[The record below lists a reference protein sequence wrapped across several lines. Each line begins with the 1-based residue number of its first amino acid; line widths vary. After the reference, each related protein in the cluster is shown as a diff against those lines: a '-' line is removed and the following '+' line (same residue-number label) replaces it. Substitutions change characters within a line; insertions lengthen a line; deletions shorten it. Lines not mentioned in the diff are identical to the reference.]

1 MMNNVYLYECNTYD
15 EKEINSVIK
24 KLVNSFSVLRD
35 IKKGTKVVIKANL
48 VSAMSPDK
56 NATTNPILLKE
67 LTSYLLSKGCSVVIG
82 DSPGGIY
89 NKAYLNGIYKATKMI
104 ETGAQLNDNFDVK
117 NASYSEAEVLKTFD
131 YTAYID
137 DADIKINFSKLKTHG
152 MMGMSCA
159 VKNLFGLIPG
169 TTKPEYHYRFPNK
182 ELFANMLIDLNE
194 YFKFNLNIVDAIYGM
209 EGNGPTMGES
219 RYIGLVLASEN
230 PYALDYTCS
239 KLINI
244 NEEVVETITQSL
256 KRKLFNKDKIKY
268 NIDYN
273 PYVVSDFKKVEHLG
287 DLKFYNNKKDIF
299 SKLISIGSNK
309 IFENKPNPIKS
320 KCIGCAKCANIC
332 PAKAITMVDKKPSI
346 DRSKCIKCYCC
357 QEFCPVG
364 AMVVKSSMIVKVLNH
379 KKKKRKE

>member
-1 MMNNVYLYECNTYD
+1 MDNVYLYECNSYED
-15 EKEINSVIK
+15 KEINEVIK
-24 KLVNSFSVLRD
+24 KLVNSFSALKD

-56 NATTNPILLKE
+56 NATTNPVLLKS
-67 LTSYLLSKGCSVVIG
+67 LTSYLLSKECSVTIG

-89 NKAYLNGIYKATKMI
+89 NKVYLNGIYKATKMN
-104 ETGAQLNDNFDVK
+104 ETGAHLNDDFGVK
-117 NASYSEAEVLKTFD
+117 STTYNDAKVLKTFD
-131 YTAYID
+131 YTSYID

-194 YFKFNLNIVDAIYGM
+194 YFKFDLNIVDAIYGM
-209 EGNGPTMGES
+209 EGNGPTMGDS
-219 RYIGLVLASEN
+219 RFVGLVLASER

-244 NEEVVETITQSL
+244 PEENVETIIQSE

-268 NIDYN
+268 NIDYSSYIVKDYKSVQN
-273 PYVVSDFKKVEHLG
+273 LNSLR
-287 DLKFYNNKKDIF
+287 FYNNKKDIF
-299 SKLISIGSNK
+299 SKLISLGSNM
-309 IFENKPNPIKS
+309 IFENKPNVIKK
-320 KCIGCAKCANIC
+320 KCIGCGKCASIC
-332 PAKAITMVDKKPSI
+332 PAKAITMVNKKPSI
-346 DRSKCIKCYCC
+346 DRKKCIKCYCC

-364 AMVVKSSMIVKVLNH
+364 AMIVKSSLLAKSLHN
-379 KKKKRKE
+379 KKK